1 MSCGEG
7 AAQRGDHR
15 EDASSGTSLLSKG
28 ADGHGQAQHAAD
40 EPARSVERQQLVG
53 AAGLGVFCMVD
64 DC

>member
-1 MSCGEG
+1 MSCVEG
-7 AAQRGDHR
+7 AAQQGDHC

-28 ADGHGQAQHAAD
+28 ADGHGQAQHTADDAGAMRGEAAI
-40 EPARSVERQQLVG
+40 VG